1 MSEST
6 NTSSSA
12 SGTSV
17 NTDTAMPA
25 DSLPAYY
32 THDGSHNHPQYPN
45 LGTYGSPRIRAHPPL
60 HSYIDNIDNN
70 NNEEEEPLWHHPR
83 LDLPSARRILV
94 ELFQKV
100 PPRPNEKASQFLMAF
115 GHFIVRDITRT
126 VSSEGSVGQMN
137 IPCDMVET
145 RGPFCPAGQRVMEF
159 DRASR
164 TLSKDEDDDATT
176 TIPIPSSITGEPISH
191 ATTWLDLD
199 HVYGN
204 YAPSSPDYLKF
215 RTGIGGRMKLDN
227 KTGLPPID
235 PTTGL
240 YLVYDDAMRLLPSD
254 LAMLT
259 TFLQYHNSQAD
270 YWMGLHNPEWKDEM
284 IFHKARLDTV
294 AVYQSAFEM
303 KYIPALLGEPL
314 STYEG
319 YDANV
324 DSRVDVFFY
333 EPRHSFL
340 SDHIENYLDLL
351 AVVWQLAISTCV
363 HFATQVRITLQ
374 CWTRV
379 PRMMAPMFQ

>member
-1 MSEST
+1 M
-6 NTSSSA
+6 
-12 SGTSV
+12 
-17 NTDTAMPA
+17 
-25 DSLPAYY
+25 
-32 THDGSHNHPQYPN
+32 
-45 LGTYGSPRIRAHPPL
+45 
-60 HSYIDNIDNN
+60 
-70 NNEEEEPLWHHPR
+70 
-83 LDLPSARRILV
+83 
-94 ELFQKV
+94 
-100 PPRPNEKASQFLMAF
+100 
-115 GHFIVRDITRT
+115 RDITRT

-240 YLVYDDAMRLLPSD
+240 YLVYDDTIRLLPSD
-254 LAMLT
+254 LAMLS
-259 TFLQYHNSQAD
+259 TFLHYHNSQAD
-270 YWMGLHNPEWKDEM
+270 YWMGLRHPEWNDEM

-303 KYIPALLGEPL
+303 KYISALLGEPL

-379 PRMMAPMFQ
+379 PRMMASMFQ